1 MLGISFF
8 SSTYGLACDNV
19 ISYELVTAC
28 GRVINVS
35 KTSYPDLFWA
45 LRGGG
50 NNFGLVTKFTV
61 VAIPRAPTMW
71 GGARLYTEAQIPALI
86 KAYYNLGIS
95 ATKDP
100 KAHQI
105 LSLGWGGA
113 QIGRVAQLQLDYA
126 DPIANASVLSEFNGI
141 SGALVDGTGIVSLAN
156 LTTGING
163 QLSAGNRQSFW
174 TWTAKLDEDMAS
186 TIKDIYFEEL
196 PSILNVTNVLPALS
210 LQVIT
215 EPIIE
220 KTRMNGGNALGLDPK
235 NGPLILALMTVS
247 WSNSADDNR
256 IHKFSA
262 LVNERSVAAAKAKGK
277 HNDYMYM
284 NYGSQYQDIVA
295 GYGSAN
301 KARLIA
307 ISKKYDPSGMFE
319 KLQPGYFKLTGAPQ
333 NGL

>member
-1 MLGISFF
+1 M
-8 SSTYGLACDNV
+8 YGLACDNV

-35 KTSYPDLFWA
+35 RTSYPDLYWA

-71 GGARLYTEAQIPALI
+71 GGSRVYTEAQFPALI
-86 KAYYNLGIS
+86 KSYYNLGMS

-105 LSLGWGGA
+105 LSFGSGGA
-113 QIGRVAQLQLDYA
+113 QLGRISQIELDYA
-126 DPIANASVLSEFNGI
+126 DPIANASVLSEYNAI
-141 SGALVDGTGIVSLAN
+141 PGALSDGTGIVSLAN
-156 LTTGING
+156 LTTSLDG
-163 QLSAGNRQSFW
+163 QPTAGHRQSFW
-174 TWTAKLDEDMAS
+174 TWTAKLDVDMAS

-196 PSILNVTNVLPALS
+196 PSVLNATNVLPALA

-220 KTRMNGGNALGLDPK
+220 KTQMNGGNALGLDPK
-235 NGPLILALMTVS
+235 NGPLILVLLVVS
-247 WSNSADDNR
+247 WSDSADDDR

-262 LVNERSVAAAKAKGK
+262 LVKERSVAAAKAKGL
-277 HNDYMYM
+277 HSDYMYM
-284 NYGSQYQDIVA
+284 NYGSQYQDIIA

-307 ISKKYDPSGMFE
+307 ISKEYDPSAVFE

-333 NGL
+333 SGL